1 MCRPTSRAAG
11 RVVQGDGPLFVR
23 ECAIASLP
31 HYRGFVLGQVPRVDV
46 EMHSILFAHHVVEL
60 VELYLF
66 RGSVPL
72 RVLLSSRAPLRRWFR
87 QCGSTV
93 IDARRPVVMAQ

>member
-1 MCRPTSRAAG
+1 MGSPVRPWNVRSLVCRTVA
-11 RVVQGDGPLFVR
+11 
-23 ECAIASLP
+23 
-31 HYRGFVLGQVPRVDV
+31 FVLGQVPQVDV
-46 EMHSILFAHHVVEL
+46 ETHSMLFAHHVVEL

-66 RGSVPL
+66 GGSVPL

>member
-1 MCRPTSRAAG
+1 MA
-11 RVVQGDGPLFVR
+11 PLFIR

-31 HYRGFVLGQVPRVDV
+31 HRRGFVLGQVPQ
-46 EMHSILFAHHVVEL
+46 
-60 VELYLF
+60 VELYVL

-72 RVLLSSRAPLRRWFR
+72 RVLLSSRAPLRRWVR